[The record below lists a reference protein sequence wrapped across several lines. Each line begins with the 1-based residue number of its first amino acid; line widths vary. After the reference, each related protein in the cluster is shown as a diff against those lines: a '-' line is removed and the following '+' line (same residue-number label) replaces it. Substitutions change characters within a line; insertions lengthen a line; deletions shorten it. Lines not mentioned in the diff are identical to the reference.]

1 MLLLLFLVAIPVGI
15 AVWFIVGQDWW
26 RRRRRAALARQ
37 PFPSHW
43 QDWLR
48 TRTSIYAAS
57 RRELL
62 PRLQELIRIFVG
74 EKTFV
79 GCNGL
84 TVTEEMRVV
93 IAAYACLLVANRPD
107 VPRSHFYDDLF
118 SILVYPTAFVVP
130 HTHRDGHGVVTEG
143 HRVLSGQAWDSRRII
158 VSWQDIEDGLATG
171 HNVVLHEFAHYL
183 DMEDETMDGAP
194 GLGSSARIPRM
205 VERVL
210 GGVRPLARGARS
222 RTADVSRSVRGERAG
237 GILRRGHRSILREA
251 ARAGN
256 AARRLVRAAAAI
268 LPGRSGA
275 VGECVGLSPTC
286 SPNYLGRGSSNDNG
300 IAVETHAL
308 HG

>member
-1 MLLLLFLVAIPVGI
+1 MLLLSLVAIPVGI
-15 AVWFIVGQDWW
+15 AVWFVIGQDWW

-48 TRTSIYAAS
+48 TRTSIYA
-57 RRELL
+57 RVPPELR

-93 IAAYACLLVANRPD
+93 IAAYACLLVINRPD

-158 VSWQDIEDGLATG
+158 VSWQDIEEGSQTG

-194 GLGSSARIPRM
+194 GLGSARAYR
-205 VERVL
+205 EWSSVL
-210 GGVRPLARGARS
+210 GGVRPLARGAR
-222 RTADVSRSVRGERAG
+222 RRKTDVSRSVRGERAG
-237 GILRRGHRSILREA
+237 GILCRRHRSILRET

-256 AARRLVRAAAAI
+256 AARGVVRTAAAV
-268 LPGRSGA
+268 LPRRSGA
-275 VGECVGLSPTC
+275 VGEIPVGQASACRLHVS
-286 SPNYLGRGSSNDNG
+286 LLRGDNR
-300 IAVETHAL
+300 
-308 HG
+308 

>member
-1 MLLLLFLVAIPVGI
+1 VLLLLLLVAIAVGI

-37 PFPSHW
+37 PFPPHW

-48 TRTSIYAAS
+48 TRTSIYA
-57 RRELL
+57 RVPPELL

-93 IAAYACLLVANRPD
+93 IAAYACLLVTNRPD

-194 GLGSSARIPRM
+194 GLGSPSAYREWSSVFWSEYDRLRAALGAGQPTFLDPYAASEPAEFFAVVTEAFFEKPR
-205 VERVL
+205 EL
-210 GGVRPLARGARS
+210 Q
-222 RTADVSRSVRGERAG
+222 TQHAG
-237 GILRRGHRSILREA
+237 LYEQLRRYYRVDP
-251 ARAGN
+251 ARWE
-256 AARRLVRAAAAI
+256 I
-268 LPGRSGA
+268 P
-275 VGECVGLSPTC
+275 VGQAST
-286 SPNYLGRGSSNDNG
+286 
-300 IAVETHAL
+300 
-308 HG
+308 